1 MQRISRRNRDAR
13 RATLVRMDLRFVFDR
28 ALPAGDWPQ
37 LAHAGVLVGLI
48 EARAWQPW
56 FADAHA
62 LIDDRERERA
72 GRQRRAQDRETLTLA
87 YAMHRLLLAQ
97 VLHIPP
103 AAVALGRDDL
113 GCPRLADGA
122 LHTSLSHAQD
132 WVAVAI
138 AAGGPV
144 GIDLEP
150 AARAPELPDIAARI
164 CHPSE
169 AAALAGLDAQERA
182 AELLALWVRKEAFLK
197 AEGIGLAREMADFQA
212 ADGDRL
218 PSASVPGEY
227 MHVRMVEAGP
237 GCVVAIAGPVDAVIH
252 HAWIHPPTAML
263 L

>member
-13 RATLVRMDLRFVFDR
+13 RATLVRMDLHFAFDR
-28 ALPAGDWPQ
+28 ALPVGDWPQ

-48 EARAWQPW
+48 ETRAWQPW

-72 GRQRRAQDRETLTLA
+72 GRQRRAQDREILTLA

-97 VLHIPP
+97 VLNVPP
-103 AAVALGRDDL
+103 GAVALRRDDL

-122 LHTSLSHAQD
+122 LHTSLSHAQG

-169 AAALAGLDAQERA
+169 AAALAGLDTQERA
-182 AELLALWVRKEAFLK
+182 ARLLALWVRKEAFLK

-218 PSASVPGEY
+218 ASVSVPGGHV
-227 MHVRMVEAGP
+227 HVRMVEAGP
-237 GCVVAIAGPVDAVIH
+237 ECVVAVAGPSDAAIH
-252 HAWIHPPTAML
+252 RAWLHPPVG
-263 L
+263 